1 MDVKKFNQ
9 ALDVMKKTL
18 GDAFMVSSIWANV
31 DGQEIVTYNPKNMLD
46 AGAANALFNRIT
58 DYLKD
63 SLRDSGFPVNLNRY
77 YLMDLTD
84 NKVAIV
90 VQLSDEFQWGM
101 LIDLNNVGLGMV
113 LNIGLPQAMEL
124 FKEQSAEK

>member
-1 MDVKKFNQ
+1 MDVKKFDQ

-31 DGQEIVTYNPKNMLD
+31 DGQEIVTYNPQNILD
-46 AGAANALFNRIT
+46 VGAANALFNRIT

-63 SLRDSGFPVNLNRY
+63 SLRDSGFPVSLNRY

-84 NKVAIV
+84 DKVAIV

-101 LIDLNNVGLGMV
+101 LIDLSKIGLGMV
-113 LNIGLPQAMEL
+113 LNIGLPQAMDL
-124 FKEQSAEK
+124 FKEKN